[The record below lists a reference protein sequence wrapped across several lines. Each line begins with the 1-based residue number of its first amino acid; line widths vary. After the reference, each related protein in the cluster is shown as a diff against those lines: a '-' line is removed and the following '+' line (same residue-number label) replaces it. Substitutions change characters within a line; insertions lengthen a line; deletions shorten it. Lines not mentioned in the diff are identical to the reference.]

1 MDVLAACPA
10 DPSTPSRYTEDRQ
23 PRALAPAFCTKP
35 TAAGQSPALRAKSTC
50 ARVEHAPRYTRPYR
64 DCPEAHHAMRLSTIK
79 LSGFKSFVDPTTLH
93 LPTNMTGVVGPN
105 GCGKSNI
112 IDAVRWVMGESS
124 ASRLRGDSL
133 TDVIFSGS
141 SARKPV
147 SQATVELIFDNTD
160 HTITGEY
167 ASFNEISVKRTVSR
181 DGSSNYYLNGTKCRR
196 RDITDLFLGTGLGP
210 RSYSIIEQGMISQI
224 IEARPEDLRVYL
236 EEAAGISKYK
246 ERRKETETR
255 IRHTR
260 ENLDRLGDLR
270 EEIGKQLEHLKR
282 QARQAEQYQGL
293 QEERKIKDAEWK
305 ALEFRGLDQRL
316 GGLREALSQEETR
329 LQQFIAE
336 QRDAE
341 ARIETSR
348 VRREEAADALSTAQ
362 AEVYQVG
369 STLARLEQQIQHQ
382 REMSQ
387 RLNKAR
393 DETQQALAE
402 LGQHISG
409 DESKLIVL
417 RDAVEL
423 AEPQL
428 EQLQEENEIKQEAL
442 RDAEARLAD
451 WQARWEAHT
460 RSTSEAS
467 RAGEVE
473 RTRVDYLDRQV
484 LEADRRRE
492 ALAVERGGLDLES
505 LADAFEELQLQHE
518 TQKAALD
525 GLTEQV
531 EARKEAVA
539 GLQDRQRTGQTEL
552 ADIRKQAQAAR
563 GRLSSLETLPQ
574 AALGQE
580 QGAAVAWLKQHRLD
594 SGARVGER
602 LSVESGWENA
612 VESALGQLIEG
623 VLVDAPESL
632 VGALAELGEGR
643 IALVSAEQ
651 GTLDVAPTS
660 LAAKVQGPTAIRR
673 LLARLHAAEDLEQA
687 RALQATLGEGDSVIT
702 RGGERLGE
710 GWVRVSRSGAAKQ
723 GALLRER
730 EIVTL
735 REQIDTLQEREAEL
749 EERLAAFRDQLLA
762 GEQHREEAQRQ
773 LYQAHRS
780 VSELG
785 GQLQSQQGKVD
796 AARTRIDRIEG
807 ELSQLLETLDAGREQ
822 VREARG
828 RLDEAVNSMGDLESV
843 RHALESERRQ
853 FTDARDQ
860 ARDAARNVRDAAHS
874 LALTLES
881 QRTQV
886 ASLSQALER
895 MSTQRG
901 QLDSRLGEL
910 HAQLDDGDTPVQS
923 LEAEHQNALG
933 ERVRA
938 DRVLGEARTMLEGI
952 DAELRNFEQT
962 RHQRDEQALA
972 QRERISQRKLDQQAL
987 VLSADQL
994 TASVEKAGFV
1004 LQDVINAL
1012 PDDARIGDWEQAVH
1026 QIDGRMRRLE
1036 PVNLAAIQ
1044 EYGEASQR
1052 SEYLDAQ
1059 NTDLTTALETLED
1072 AIRKIDRE
1080 TRGRFKDTFDRVNAG
1095 VQQLYPRLFG
1105 GGHAYLE
1112 LTGEDLLDTGVTI
1125 MARPPGK
1132 RVSSISLLSGGEK
1145 AMTAVA
1151 LVFAIFQLNPAPF
1164 CLLDE
1169 VDAPLDEANVGRLAN
1184 MVKEMSEKV
1193 QFLFVS
1199 HNKATMEAAHQ
1210 LSGVTMREPG
1220 VSRLVSVD
1228 LEEAARLAGAA

>member
-1 MDVLAACPA
+1 
-10 DPSTPSRYTEDRQ
+10 
-23 PRALAPAFCTKP
+23 
-35 TAAGQSPALRAKSTC
+35 
-50 ARVEHAPRYTRPYR
+50 
-64 DCPEAHHAMRLSTIK
+64 MRLSTIK

-141 SARKPV
+141 AGRKPV
-147 SQATVELIFDNTD
+147 SQATVELIFDNSD
-160 HTITGEY
+160 HTIAGEY
-167 ASFNEISVKRTVSR
+167 ASFNEISVKRLVSR

-260 ENLDRLGDLR
+260 ENLDRLNDLR
-270 EEIGKQLEHLKR
+270 EEIGKQLEHLRR
-282 QARQAEQYQGL
+282 QARQAEQYQTL
-293 QEERKIKDAEWK
+293 QEERRVKDAEWK
-305 ALEFRGLDQRL
+305 ALEYRNLDGRL
-316 GGLREALSQEETR
+316 GGLREALSREETK
-329 LQQFIAE
+329 LQQLIAE

-341 ARIETSR
+341 SRIETGR
-348 VRREEAADALSTAQ
+348 LRREEAAETLARAQ
-362 AEVYQVG
+362 ADVYQVG

-382 REMSQ
+382 REMAQ
-387 RLNKAR
+387 RLHKAR
-393 DETQQALAE
+393 DETRQALAE
-402 LGQHISG
+402 LGQHIGS
-409 DESKLIVL
+409 DEARLVVL
-417 RDAVEL
+417 REAVAD

-428 EQLQEENEIKQEAL
+428 EQLQEENEFRQEGLREAETAL
-442 RDAEARLAD
+442 HD
-451 WQARWEAHT
+451 WQQRWEAHNRNASEAT
-460 RSTSEAS
+460 RS
-467 RAGEVE
+467 GEVE
-473 RTRVDYLDRQV
+473 RTRVDYLDRQI

-492 ALAVERGGLDLES
+492 ALAGERAGLDVDA
-505 LADAFEELQLQHE
+505 LAEAFEQLQLQHE
-518 TQKAALD
+518 SQTAALD
-525 GLTEQV
+525 ELNEQV
-531 EARKEAVA
+531 EQRKEAA
-539 GLQDRQRTGQTEL
+539 TALQERQRASQTEL
-552 ADIRKQAQAAR
+552 AEVRKQAQAAR
-563 GRLSSLETLPQ
+563 GRLSSLETLQQ

-580 QGAAVAWLKQHRLD
+580 QGAAVAWLKARGLD
-594 SGARVGER
+594 SAARVGER
-602 LSVESGWENA
+602 ISVESGWENA

-623 VLVDAPESL
+623 VLVDAPETL
-632 VGALAELGEGR
+632 VDALGELGEGR
-643 IALVSAEQ
+643 IALVSGAE
-651 GTLDVAPTS
+651 GEADFAPTS
-660 LAAKVQGPTAIRR
+660 LAARVQGPLAIRR
-673 LLARLHAAEDLEQA
+673 LLARLHGAEDLVQA
-687 RALQATLGEGDSVIT
+687 RELQRTLGENDSVIT

-735 REQIDTLQEREAEL
+735 REQIEGLHEREGEL
-749 EERLAAFRDQLLA
+749 ERQLGAFREQLLA
-762 GEQHREEAQRQ
+762 AEQQREEAQRT
-773 LYQAHRS
+773 LYLAHRG
-780 VSELG
+780 VSELA
-785 GQLQSQQGKVD
+785 GQLQGQRGKLES
-796 AARTRIDRIEG
+796 ARARIDRIEG
-807 ELSQLLETLDAGREQ
+807 EMAQVLETLDNCREQ
-822 VREARG
+822 AGEARV
-828 RLDEAVNSMGDLESV
+828 RLEDAVSSMGDLETT
-843 RHALESERRQ
+843 RQALEAERRQ
-853 FTDARDQ
+853 LTEARDL
-860 ARDAARNVRDAAHS
+860 ARDAARNVRDSMHA

-881 QRTQV
+881 QRAQIT
-886 ASLSQALER
+886 SLAQSLER

-910 HAQLDDGDTPVQS
+910 HSQLDQGDTPVQA
-923 LEAEHQNALG
+923 LEVEHQNALG
-933 ERVRA
+933 ERVRVE
-938 DRVLGEARTMLEGI
+938 RVLAEARTQLDGI
-952 DAELRNFEQT
+952 DAELRGLEQT

-987 VLSADQL
+987 VLSAEQL
-994 TASVEKAGFV
+994 QQAVEKAGFV
-1004 LQDVINAL
+1004 LQDVVNTL
-1012 PDDARIGDWEQAVH
+1012 PDEARIGEWEQAVQ
-1026 QIDGRMRRLE
+1026 QIDARMRRLE
-1036 PVNLAAIQ
+1036 PVNLAAIH

-1052 SEYLDAQ
+1052 SEYLESQ
-1059 NTDLTTALETLED
+1059 HVDLITALETLEE

-1095 VQQLYPRLFG
+1095 VQALYPRLFG

-1112 LTGEDLLDTGVTI
+1112 LTGEDLLDTGVAI

>member
-1 MDVLAACPA
+1 
-10 DPSTPSRYTEDRQ
+10 
-23 PRALAPAFCTKP
+23 
-35 TAAGQSPALRAKSTC
+35 
-50 ARVEHAPRYTRPYR
+50 
-64 DCPEAHHAMRLSTIK
+64 MRLSTIK

-160 HTITGEY
+160 HTISGEY

-260 ENLDRLGDLR
+260 ENLDRLNDLR

-282 QARQAEQYQGL
+282 QARQAEQYQTL
-293 QEERKIKDAEWK
+293 QEERRVKDAEWK
-305 ALEFRGLDQRL
+305 ALEFRNLDTRL
-316 GGLREALSQEETR
+316 GGLREALSHEETR
-329 LQQFIAE
+329 LQQIIAE

-387 RLNKAR
+387 RLHKAR

-409 DESKLIVL
+409 DEARLMVL
-417 RDAVEL
+417 REAVEL

-428 EQLQEENEIKQEAL
+428 EQLQEENEAKQEAL

-460 RSTSEAS
+460 RTTSEAS

-492 ALAVERGGLDLES
+492 ALTAERTGLDLDA
-505 LADAFEELQLQHE
+505 LAQVFEELQLQHE
-518 TQKAALD
+518 TQKASLD

-539 GLQDRQRTGQTEL
+539 GLQDRQRAGQTEL
-552 ADIRKQAQAAR
+552 AEIRKQAQAAR
-563 GRLSSLETLPQ
+563 GRLSSLETLQQ

-580 QGAAVAWLKQHRLD
+580 QGAAVAWLKQHGLD

-602 LSVESGWENA
+602 LTVESGWENA

-623 VLVDAPESL
+623 VLVDAPEQL
-632 VGALAELGEGR
+632 VAALAELGDGR
-643 IALVSAEQ
+643 IALVAADQ
-651 GTLDVAPTS
+651 RPLQVVPTS
-660 LAAKVQGPTAIRR
+660 LAAKVEGPTAIRR

-687 RALQATLGEGDSVIT
+687 RALLPSLGEGDSVIT

-730 EIVTL
+730 EIVSL

-749 EERLAAFRDQLLA
+749 ESRLAGFRDQLLA
-762 GEQHREEAQRQ
+762 GEQQREDAQRQ
-773 LYQAHRS
+773 LYVAHRS

-785 GQLQSQQGKVD
+785 GQLQSQQGKVE
-796 AARTRIDRIEG
+796 AARNRIDRIEG
-807 ELSQLLETLDAGREQ
+807 ELSQLLENLDASREQ
-822 VREARG
+822 VREARA
-828 RLDEAVNSMGDLESV
+828 RLDDVVNSMGDLESV
-843 RHALESERRQ
+843 RQALENERRQ
-853 FTDARDQ
+853 LGEARDR
-860 ARDAARNVRDAAHS
+860 AREAARSVRESSHS

-910 HAQLDDGDTPVQS
+910 HSQLDDGDSPVQA
-923 LEAEHQNALG
+923 LQAEHQNALG

-938 DRVLGEARTMLEGI
+938 DRVLGEARALLEGI
-952 DAELRNFEQT
+952 DAELRTFEQT

-987 VLSADQL
+987 VLSAEQL

-1004 LQDVINAL
+1004 LQDVINTL
-1012 PDDARIGDWEQAVH
+1012 PEDARVSDWEQAVH

>member
-1 MDVLAACPA
+1 
-10 DPSTPSRYTEDRQ
+10 
-23 PRALAPAFCTKP
+23 
-35 TAAGQSPALRAKSTC
+35 
-50 ARVEHAPRYTRPYR
+50 
-64 DCPEAHHAMRLSTIK
+64 MRLSTIK

-167 ASFNEISVKRTVSR
+167 ASFNEISVKRQVSR

-282 QARQAEQYQGL
+282 QARQAEQYQAL
-293 QEERKIKDAEWK
+293 QEERRVKDAEWK
-305 ALEFRGLDQRL
+305 ALEYRGLDGRL

-393 DETQQALAE
+393 DEAQQALAE

-409 DESKLIVL
+409 DEAKLMVL
-417 RDAVEL
+417 REAVDD
-423 AEPQL
+423 AEPRL

-451 WQARWEAHT
+451 WQQRWEAHT

-492 ALAVERGGLDLES
+492 ALSAERASLDLDA
-505 LADAFEELQLQHE
+505 LAEVFEELHLQHQ
-518 TQKAALD
+518 TQKEALD
-525 GLTEQV
+525 GLNEQV
-531 EARKEAVA
+531 EERKQAVA

-552 ADIRKQAQAAR
+552 AEIRKQAQAAR
-563 GRLSSLETLPQ
+563 GRLSSLETLQQ

-580 QGAAVAWLKQHRLD
+580 QGAAVAWLKARGLD

-602 LSVESGWENA
+602 LTVESGWENA

-623 VLVDAPESL
+623 VLVDAPEQL
-632 VGALAELGEGR
+632 VAELAELGEGR
-643 IALVSAEQ
+643 IALVSDSQAP
-651 GTLDVAPTS
+651 LSVAPTS

-673 LLARLHAAEDLEQA
+673 LLARLHAAEDLDAA
-687 RALQATLGEGDSVIT
+687 RTLQPTLAEGDSVIT
-702 RGGERLGE
+702 RGGERLGD

-735 REQIDTLQEREAEL
+735 RGQIDTLQEREAEL
-749 EERLAAFRDQLLA
+749 EQQLSAFREQLLA
-762 GEQHREEAQRQ
+762 GEQHREDAQRQ

-785 GQLQSQQGKVD
+785 GQLQSQQGKVE

-807 ELSQLLETLDAGREQ
+807 ELLQLQETLDAGREQ
-822 VREARG
+822 VREARA
-828 RLDEAVNSMGDLESV
+828 RLDDAVTSMGDLESV
-843 RHALESERRQ
+843 RASLEGERRQ
-853 FTDARDQ
+853 LTDARDQ
-860 ARDAARNVRDAAHS
+860 ARDHARNVRESAHS

-881 QRTQV
+881 QRTQI

-901 QLDSRLGEL
+901 QLDTRLGEL
-910 HAQLDDGDTPVQS
+910 HSQLDQGDTPVQT
-923 LEAEHQNALG
+923 LQAEHQNALS

-938 DRVLGEARTMLEGI
+938 DRVLGEARTLLDGI

-962 RHQRDEQALA
+962 RHKRDEQALA

-994 TASVEKAGFV
+994 SASVEKAGFV
-1004 LQDVINAL
+1004 LQDVINSL
-1012 PDDARIGDWEQAVH
+1012 PEDARVTDWEQSVH

-1112 LTGEDLLDTGVTI
+1112 LTGEDLLDTGVAI